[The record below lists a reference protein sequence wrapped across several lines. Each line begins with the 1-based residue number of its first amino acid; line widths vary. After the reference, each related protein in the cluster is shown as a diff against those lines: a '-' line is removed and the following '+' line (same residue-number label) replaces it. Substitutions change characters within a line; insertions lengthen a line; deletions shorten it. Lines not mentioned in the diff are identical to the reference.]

1 MFIIS
6 GDSET
11 RKGLGQ
17 KKQQESPGG
26 AASLS
31 GTSENGGRCRGLA
44 QDKLLLPVAPLVAS
58 LLGTLGFRRYVLV
71 GEEEEGK
78 KG

>member
-1 MFIIS
+1 MFTKA

-11 RKGLGQ
+11 RAGLGQ

-58 LLGTLGFRRYVLV
+58 LLGTLRV
-71 GEEEEGK
+71 EEMLTHTHALGPLS
-78 KG
+78 